1 MSQQD
6 NPLRCC
12 IKLSKRA
19 DKLETR
25 PMQQHFF
32 NILNLLREKW
42 FENIKFLFPN
52 TEVLKTLI
60 TLHTISH
67 KFVADET
74 GQCGRSMLK
83 NSSGSYYLQWI
94 NGLV

>member
-1 MSQQD
+1 M
-6 NPLRCC
+6 
-12 IKLSKRA
+12 KLSDRVERL
-19 DKLETR
+19 DSRHIQVYIL
-25 PMQQHFF
+25 
-32 NILNLLREKW
+32 NILNLLRQKW

-74 GQCGRSMLK
+74 GQ
-83 NSSGSYYLQWI
+83 
-94 NGLV
+94 

>member
-1 MSQQD
+1 M
-6 NPLRCC
+6 
-12 IKLSKRA
+12 KLSDRVERL
-19 DKLETR
+19 DSRHIQEYIL
-25 PMQQHFF
+25 
-32 NILNLLREKW
+32 NILNLLRQKW

-74 GQCGRSMLK
+74 GQ
-83 NSSGSYYLQWI
+83 
-94 NGLV
+94 

>member
-1 MSQQD
+1 MSHQ
-6 NPLRCC
+6 NNLLRSFM
-12 IKLSKRA
+12 KLSDRVERL
-19 DKLETR
+19 DSRHIQVYIL
-25 PMQQHFF
+25 
-32 NILNLLREKW
+32 NILNLLRQKW

-74 GQCGRSMLK
+74 GQ
-83 NSSGSYYLQWI
+83 
-94 NGLV
+94 